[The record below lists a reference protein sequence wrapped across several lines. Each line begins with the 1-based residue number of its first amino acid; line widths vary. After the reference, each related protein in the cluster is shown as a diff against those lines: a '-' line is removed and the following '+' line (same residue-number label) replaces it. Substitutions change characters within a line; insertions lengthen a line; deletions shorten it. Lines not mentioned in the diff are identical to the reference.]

1 MDWEFRVLYA
11 IQSLRTPAFDSFIL
25 WLTNFV
31 GNYGQMWLVVGV
43 IMCTFKKTRK
53 AGIAVLLSWILV
65 YVVNQC
71 GLKELIA
78 RQRPCNR
85 VTDVEMLIKAPS
97 SYSCPSTHSAWSLG
111 GAMSI
116 FMYHRKRGIP
126 VILFSLLV
134 CFSRL
139 YLFVHFPTDVLFGA
153 AIGAVLGVLCF
164 LLINGTCKA
173 IEKHK
178 AGSAEI

>member
-1 MDWEFRVLYA
+1 MDFQILYA
-11 IQSLRTPAFDSFIL
+11 IQNIRTPAFDSFIL

-31 GNYGQMWLVVGV
+31 GCYGQLWLVVGLV
-43 IMCTFKKTRK
+43 MLTFKKARK
-53 AGIAVLLSWILV
+53 AGIAVLLSWVLV

-78 RQRPCNR
+78 RVRPCNID
-85 VTDVEMLIKAPS
+85 TTINMLVKAPS
-97 SYSCPSTHSAWSLG
+97 SYSCPSTHSAWAFG

-116 FMYHRKRGIP
+116 FMFHRKRGIP
-126 VILFSLLV
+126 VILFAVLI

-153 AIGAVLGVLCF
+153 AIGA
-164 LLINGTCKA
+164 LIGIACYWIVKRVSRA
-173 IEKHK
+173 IEKK
-178 AGSAEI
+178 EEI